1 MQHLLQRHCLCITSN
16 MKAGCI
22 LLPACAGKA
31 GRSLRTVDLQRCFQ
45 LDGRALAGVLQAAG
59 GSRLA
64 CAALSHLRL
73 QGLLRPR
80 QRRQPEEPGAG
91 LDGSSETASAAGAR
105 FASRV

>member
-1 MQHLLQRHCLCITSN
+1 MQHLLQWHRLCITSN
-16 MKAGCI
+16 MKASWT

-45 LDGRALAGVLQAAG
+45 LDGRALAGVLQAAA

-73 QGLLRPR
+73 QGLLRPQ
-80 QRRQPEEPGAG
+80 QRRQPEERGAG
-91 LDGSSETASAAGAR
+91 LDGSSEVASAAGAC
-105 FASRV
+105 FASFV